1 VLARSLEECPAFK
14 EAWAK
19 GKIQI
24 PAQSRADGFLNQMAP
39 MSGAPQRWVLPTL
52 QTPGELA
59 QFLGLT
65 PAELEWFADVRLLNP
80 RSREKRL
87 RQYTLQWRVKPDGS
101 VRLLEAPKRRLKA
114 LQTVVLRKILE
125 LIPVHEAAHGFR
137 RGHSIR
143 TFAAPH
149 VGRHVVLR
157 VDIRQFFPSITRA
170 RILALWMAA
179 GYPEPVALRLAAL
192 CTTRMPVGALETLPV
207 TMSPE
212 SKFALRQRHE
222 IPHLP
227 QGAPT
232 SPTLANLVAFKLDC
246 RLSGLAIS
254 AGATYTRYADDLLFS
269 GDADFAAGAE
279 RLLAKVGA
287 ILIEEGFE
295 ANMRKNRV
303 QRRGVSQRA
312 VGMVLNVRMNPPRE
326 EYDRLKAIL
335 HNCVKKGP
343 ASQNRENHGD
353 FQGHLLG
360 RIAHIEWLNPEKA
373 ARLRRS
379 FEKIVWD

>member
-1 VLARSLEECPAFK
+1 
-14 EAWAK
+14 
-19 GKIQI
+19 
-24 PAQSRADGFLNQMAP
+24 
-39 MSGAPQRWVLPTL
+39 
-52 QTPGELA
+52 
-59 QFLGLT
+59 
-65 PAELEWFADVRLLNP
+65 
-80 RSREKRL
+80 
-87 RQYTLQWRVKPDGS
+87 
-101 VRLLEAPKRRLKA
+101 
-114 LQTVVLRKILE
+114 
-125 LIPVHEAAHGFR
+125 
-137 RGHSIR
+137 
-143 TFAAPH
+143 
-149 VGRHVVLR
+149 
-157 VDIRQFFPSITRA
+157 
-170 RILALWMAA
+170 
-179 GYPEPVALRLAAL
+179 
-192 CTTRMPVGALETLPV
+192 MPVGALETLPV